1 MTDFAFGVPNKRA
14 LHGSRRLSGGNATVA
29 LFLREEPSML
39 KGVKLASILAVASL
53 ALAACGSS
61 GDAADSASTAPVTSD
76 VKVGM
81 AYDQDG
87 KGDGSFNDAAFA
99 GLSKAQTDLGVEI
112 KEVNSGASATDA
124 TREEL
129 LTLLADGG
137 YNPVI
142 AVGFAYSTAL
152 AAVATKYPETTFA
165 IVDSVVDAPNVG
177 SLVFAAE
184 QGSYLTGVIAASA
197 SKSGH
202 IGFIGGME
210 IDLIKA
216 FEAGYIEGAQSINP
230 DIKIDSK
237 YMGAAGDN
245 TAWNVPEKAKTATD
259 GMIAN
264 GADVI
269 YAAAGGS
276 GLGMFQSV
284 KAAGAGHWAIG
295 VDSDQ
300 YTVPALAEYKDIILT
315 SMLKRVDVAV
325 YDVIKGV
332 VDGAPLVGV
341 NNFDLT
347 KDGVGYATS
356 NSAVTE
362 YAAAADA
369 AAAKI
374 KSGEVVVGTTVK

>member
-1 MTDFAFGVPNKRA
+1 M
-14 LHGSRRLSGGNATVA
+14 L
-29 LFLREEPSML
+29 LREEPSVL
-39 KGVKLASILAVASL
+39 KGVKLASVLAVASL

-61 GDAADSASTAPVTSD
+61 GETAESAAPAETAATSS

-112 KEVNSGASATDA
+112 KEVNSGSSATDA

-152 AAVATKYPETTFA
+152 AAVAPKFPETTFA
-165 IVDSVVDAPNVG
+165 IVDSVVEEANVG

-184 QGSYLTGVIAASA
+184 QGSYLTGVIAATA
-197 SKSGH
+197 SKSGT

-216 FEAGYIEGAQSINP
+216 FEAGYIEGAQSVNP
-230 DIKIDSK
+230 DIKIESK

-276 GLGMFQSV
+276 
-284 KAAGAGHWAIG
+284 
-295 VDSDQ
+295 
-300 YTVPALAEYKDIILT
+300 
-315 SMLKRVDVAV
+315 
-325 YDVIKGV
+325 
-332 VDGAPLVGV
+332 
-341 NNFDLT
+341 
-347 KDGVGYATS
+347 
-356 NSAVTE
+356 
-362 YAAAADA
+362 
-369 AAAKI
+369 
-374 KSGEVVVGTTVK
+374 

>member
-1 MTDFAFGVPNKRA
+1 V
-14 LHGSRRLSGGNATVA
+14 
-29 LFLREEPSML
+29 L
-39 KGVKLASILAVASL
+39 KGVKLASVLAAATLV
-53 ALAACGSS
+53 LAACSS
-61 GDAADSASTAPVTSD
+61 GSKTAESAAPTAAASA

-87 KGDGSFNDAAFA
+87 KGDGSFNDAAYA
-99 GLSKAQTDLGVEI
+99 GLSKAQSDLGVEI

-124 TREEL
+124 SREEL

-137 YNPVI
+137 YNPII

-152 AAVATKYPETTFA
+152 GNVAVKYPDTTFA

-216 FEAGYIEGAQSINP
+216 FEAGYIQGAKSVNP
-230 DIKIDSK
+230 DIKIESK

-300 YTVPALAEYKDIILT
+300 YNVPALAEYKDFILT
-315 SMLKRVDVAV
+315 SMMKRVDVAV

-332 VDGAPLVGV
+332 VDGSPLVGV
-341 NNFDLT
+341 NNFDLS
-347 KDGVGYATS
+347 KDGVGYSAS
-356 NSAVTE
+356 NPAVSE
-362 YAAAADA
+362 YTAAADA

-374 KSGEVVVGTTVK
+374 KSGEVVVGTTVQ

>member
-1 MTDFAFGVPNKRA
+1 MFF
-14 LHGSRRLSGGNATVA
+14 
-29 LFLREEPSML
+29 REEPSVL
-39 KGVKLASILAVASL
+39 KGVKLASVLAVASL

-61 GDAADSASTAPVTSD
+61 GETAESPAPVETVPAAAV

-81 AYDQDG
+81 AYDQEG

-99 GLSKAQTDLGVEI
+99 GLSKAQADLGVEI
-112 KEVNSGASATDA
+112 KEVSSGAGATDA
-124 TREEL
+124 AREEL

-142 AVGFAYSTAL
+142 AIGFAYSTAL
-152 AAVATKYPETTFA
+152 TTVAPKFPDTTFA
-165 IVDSVVDAPNVG
+165 IVDSVVESPNVG
-177 SLVFAAE
+177 SLIFAAE

-197 SKSGH
+197 SQSGV

-210 IDLIKA
+210 IPLIEA
-216 FEAGYIEGAQSINP
+216 FEAGYIEGAQSVNP
-230 DIKIDSK
+230 DIKVESK

-264 GADVI
+264 GADVV

-284 KAAGAGHWAIG
+284 KAAADGGATVWAIG

-300 YTVPALAEYKDIILT
+300 YTVPALADYKDIIVT

-332 VDGAPLVGV
+332 VDGAPLLGIQ
-341 NNFDLT
+341 NFDLS
-347 KDGVGYATS
+347 KDGVGYSLS
-356 NSAVTE
+356 NSAVSDF
-362 YAAAADA
+362 AAAADA
-369 AAAKI
+369 AAEKI

>member
-1 MTDFAFGVPNKRA
+1 MRGA
-14 LHGSRRLSGGNATVA
+14 LV
-29 LFLREEPSML
+29 L
-39 KGVKLASILAVASL
+39 KGVKIASVLAAAAL
-53 ALAACGSS
+53 ALAGCGSS
-61 GDAADSASTAPVTSD
+61 GDASASATAPTSS

-87 KGDGSFNDAAFA
+87 KGDGSFNDAAYA
-99 GLSKAQTDLGVEI
+99 GLSKAQSELGVEI
-112 KEVNSGASATDA
+112 KEVNSGSSATDA
-124 TREEL
+124 SREEL
-129 LTLLADGG
+129 LTLLAQDG

-152 AAVATKYPETTFA
+152 GNVAAKFPKTSFA
-165 IVDSVVDAPNVG
+165 IVDSVVDQPNVG
-177 SLVFAAE
+177 NLVFAAE

-216 FEAGYIEGAQSINP
+216 FEAGYVQGAKSVNP
-230 DIKIDSK
+230 AIKIDSK

-245 TAWNVPEKAKTATD
+245 TAWNVPDKAKAASAA
-259 GMIAN
+259 MIAK

-276 GLGMFQSV
+276 GLGMFQAV

-300 YTVPALAEYKDIILT
+300 YNVPALADYKDFILT
-315 SMLKRVDVAV
+315 SMMKRVDVAV
-325 YDVIKGV
+325 FDTIKGV
-332 VDGAPLVGV
+332 VDGAPLTGIQ
-341 NNFDLT
+341 NFDLA

-356 NSAVTE
+356 NPAVDP
-362 YAAAADA
+362 YKAAADKA
-369 AAAKI
+369 AADI
-374 KSGEVVVGTTVK
+374 KAGTVTVATK

>member
-1 MTDFAFGVPNKRA
+1 M
-14 LHGSRRLSGGNATVA
+14 
-29 LFLREEPSML
+29 LREEPSVL
-39 KGVKLASILAVASL
+39 KGVKLASVLAAATL
-53 ALAACGSS
+53 ALAACSS
-61 GDAADSASTAPVTSD
+61 GGTTAESAAPTAPAAAAF
-76 VKVGM
+76 KVGM

-87 KGDGSFNDAAFA
+87 KGDGSFNDAAYA
-99 GLSKAQTDLGVEI
+99 GLSKAQSDLGVDI
-112 KEVNSGASATDA
+112 KEVSSGASATDA
-124 TREEL
+124 SREEL

-137 YNPVI
+137 YNPII

-152 AAVATKYPETTFA
+152 GAVAVKYPDTTFA

-197 SKSGH
+197 SKTNH

-216 FEAGYIEGAQSINP
+216 FEAGYIEGAQSVNP

-245 TAWNVPEKAKTATD
+245 TAWNVPDKAKTATD

-284 KAAGAGHWAIG
+284 KAAGMGHWAIG

-300 YTVPALAEYKDIILT
+300 YNVPALAEYKDFILT
-315 SMLKRVDVAV
+315 SMMKRVDVAV
-325 YDVIKGV
+325 FDVIKGV

-341 NNFDLT
+341 TNFDLS
-347 KDGVGYATS
+347 KDGVGYSSS
-356 NSAVTE
+356 NPAVSE